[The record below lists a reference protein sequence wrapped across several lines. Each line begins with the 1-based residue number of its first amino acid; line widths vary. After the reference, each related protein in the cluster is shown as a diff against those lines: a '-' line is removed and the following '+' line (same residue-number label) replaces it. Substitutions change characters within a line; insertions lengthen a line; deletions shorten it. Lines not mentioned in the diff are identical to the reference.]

1 MAKAQHMH
9 PRRKA
14 PDQPQQ
20 LVEGTGRACAS
31 ESHRGCCEG
40 QHAPVRVFTKIC
52 IAPRTGRRPLS
63 RAKQRSPGRQD
74 QLSVSRR
81 DVDEVQPLDQGV

>member
-52 IAPRTGRRPLS
+52 IAPRTGRRPFCQGAPQS
-63 RAKQRSPGRQD
+63 EGRQD

-81 DVDEVQPLDQGV
+81 DVDEVQPLNLGV